1 MALPAINHP
10 IHEVYLKSL
19 GTMVKFR
26 PFLVKEEKL
35 LLVAKESSDIS
46 DIKTAIKQVIQNCCL
61 TDIVVDT
68 LPLFDIEMFFVHLR
82 ARSIGESAKISFTC
96 KNVVEEVEC
105 GHVTDYTIDLNKVQ
119 YIIPENHNDIIPITD
134 TVGIKLKYP
143 TISVVKNTTL
153 NPYEETLS
161 ILSDN
166 LDYIYDSESIYKRS
180 DLTREEIQTFFDQMT
195 IDQVSAI
202 RNFFRNSPKV
212 VLKEEIVCNKCK
224 FQHEVVVENLH
235 GFFS

>member
-35 LLVAKESSDIS
+35 LLVAKESTDIS

-61 TDIVVDT
+61 ADIDVDK

-82 ARSIGESAKISFTC
+82 ARSIGESAKIAFTC
-96 KNVVEEVEC
+96 KNKVDDVEC
-105 GHVTDYTIDLNKVQ
+105 GHITDYAIDLNKVQ
-119 YIIPENHNDIIPITD
+119 YNIPQNHNDIIRITD
-134 TVGIKLKYP
+134 TVGLKLKYP
-143 TISVVKNTTL
+143 TMAVIRNDA
-153 NPYEETLS
+153 NDPYEETLS
-161 ILSDN
+161 ILTDN
-166 LDYIYDSESIYKRS
+166 LDYIYDSESIYKKS
-180 DLTREEIQTFFDQMT
+180 DLTKEEIQTFFDQMT
-195 IDQVSAI
+195 IDQVEGI
-202 RNFFRNSPKV
+202 RSFFKTSPKV
-212 VLKEEIVCNKCK
+212 VLKESIVCKKCK
-224 FQHEVVVENLH
+224 FEHEVLVENLH